1 MSDNVNLE
9 RLFIEACKGSNTTMH
24 VFKVYQHHYYGGDPI
39 EKSYKHMANI
49 IGNIREKYAPTDV
62 NRFADDLSPERD
74 YHFTP
79 DSPYW
84 SKVLQLHISALRLTE
99 ISIFGDMFDE

>member
-1 MSDNVNLE
+1 MSDNDKLE
-9 RLFIEACKGSNTTMH
+9 RLFIEACKGNNAMMH
-24 VFKVYQHHYYGGDPI
+24 VFKLYQRHYYGGDTI
-39 EKSYKHMANI
+39 EKSYEHMANI
-49 IGNIREKYAPTDV
+49 LGGIRMIYLPIDLNK
-62 NRFADDLSPERD
+62 FADDLSPARD